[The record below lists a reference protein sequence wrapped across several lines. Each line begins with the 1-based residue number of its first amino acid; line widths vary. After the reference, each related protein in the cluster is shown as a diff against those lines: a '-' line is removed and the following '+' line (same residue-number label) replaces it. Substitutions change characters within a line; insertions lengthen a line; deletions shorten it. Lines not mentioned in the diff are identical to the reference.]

1 MVANAYYK
9 GSFTRRGYACSGKI
23 TNFEFHKHMDPYL
36 DILNQWQKQTA
47 DPFIYDNLDTLLG
60 SYQFKRVNAGGAKDH
75 WASRYKIDGTLPKT
89 RQAEK
94 TVVYPADMKL
104 REQGDWD
111 NPVDIV
117 EYLRNELGLDTRYR
131 FYEYLSERYGLDMP
145 RQNSAEVK
153 MSISRRQRTAE
164 ALEALQRYFVWNLH
178 NNKTDKAAKVRGYLK
193 TKRGFTSEDIESLG
207 FGFVPAW
214 ATVVSY
220 MTLKLGFSKE
230 ELDAACTV
238 TNSEGNTS
246 VGKIHILSIPYVCA
260 GELKGFQFRRVDSDE
275 APKYMVNTGLDR
287 KSVFFNMPSGSADA
301 IVVVEGEMDA
311 LCAKAHGLKN
321 ITAIGGAEIAGDRRR
336 QVESALSAGVKRI
349 YLCPDLDSTSD
360 ERGNAVP
367 NRSKRYRCVL
377 RSIHTIQ
384 DVSMDF
390 DGIYVVEFPEPSDPD
405 EYIRKY
411 GADAFRV
418 LLRNAKHW
426 SKYLSDNHSDI
437 ENN

>member
-1 MVANAYYK
+1 MRPYK
-9 GSFTRRGYACSGKI
+9 YWTSYKF
-23 TNFEFHKHMDPYL
+23 TNFGSRSHMDQYL

-47 DPFIYDNLDTLLG
+47 APFIYENLDSLLG
-60 SYQFKRVNAGGAKDH
+60 SFQFKRVCPGGAKDH

-89 RQAEK
+89 KQAEK
-94 TVVYPADMKL
+94 TVVYPGDMKL

-117 EYLRNELGLDTRYR
+117 EYLRKELGLETRYK
-131 FYEYLSERYGLDMP
+131 FYEYLSQRYGLDMP
-145 RQNSAEVK
+145 RQNSNEVK
-153 MSISRRQRTAE
+153 MAVSRRQRTKD
-164 ALEALQRYFVWNLH
+164 ALEALQKYFVWNLQ
-178 NNKTDKAAKVRGYLK
+178 NNKSDKASKVRGYLK
-193 TKRGFTSEDIESLG
+193 SKRGFTSEDIEALG
-207 FGFVPAW
+207 FGFVPTW
-214 ATVVSY
+214 STVVSY

-238 TNSEGNTS
+238 ASAEGNTS
-246 VGKIHILSIPYVCA
+246 VGKLHLLSIPYVCA
-260 GELKGFQFRRVDSDE
+260 GELKGFQFRRVDSNE
-275 APKYMVNTGLDR
+275 APKYIVNSGLDR
-287 KSVFFNMPSGSADA
+287 KSVFFNMPSGQVDA

-311 LCAKAHGLKN
+311 LCATAHGLKN

-336 QVESALSAGVKRI
+336 QVETALSAGVKRI

-360 ERGNAVP
+360 ESGNAVP
-367 NRSKRYRCVL
+367 NRSKRYHCVL

-384 DVSMDF
+384 DVLMDF
-390 DGIYVVEFPEPSDPD
+390 DGIYVVEFPEVTDPD

-411 GADAFRV
+411 GADSFRA